1 MRRAVGQIVIILAA
15 GGAGAGGLYY
25 AQTRSREARIRTLQQ
40 QLQDRDRQLRQT
52 EQALQKSEEE
62 LRATKEAIVRLTRQQ
77 RRAELKV
84 LAVEDRQGVPYT
96 KLCFTELDDGG
107 RPIGDGRTFN
117 VEGQVVYIDALIVK
131 FNDKLVIDGHA
142 ERGHPLLLFRRAF
155 GEKQSPESG
164 YMLDEVSHVPHG
176 YRTDKPMPEWEKKL
190 WADFWKVARHPEDYA
205 GVRSAHG
212 KAPYTRVE
220 PGRTYV
226 VTLRADG
233 EMGFDLRDDRP

>member
-25 AQTRSREARIRTLQQ
+25 AQSQAKEAKIRGLQQ
-40 QLQDRDRQLRQT
+40 QLQDRDHQLRQ
-52 EQALQKSEEE
+52 KDEE
-62 LRATKEAIVRLTRQQ
+62 LRATKEALVRLTRQQ
-77 RRAELKV
+77 RRAELTV
-84 LAVEDRQGVPYT
+84 LAVEDRQGVSYT
-96 KLCFTELDDGG
+96 KLRFTELDDNG
-107 RPIGDGRTFN
+107 RPIGSGRTFT

-190 WADFWKVARHPEDYA
+190 WADFWNVARRPEDYA
-205 GVRSAHG
+205 GVRGAHG

-233 EMGFDLRDDRP
+233 EMGFERRTDQP